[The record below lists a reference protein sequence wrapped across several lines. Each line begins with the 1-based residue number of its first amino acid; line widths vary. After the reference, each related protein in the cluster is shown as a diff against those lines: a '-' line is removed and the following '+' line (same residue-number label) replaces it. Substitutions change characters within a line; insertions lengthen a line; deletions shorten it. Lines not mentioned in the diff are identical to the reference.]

1 MFCCETGNLV
11 MNDFVEIDGSY
22 LEGGGQ
28 ALRNA
33 ISLSVILN
41 RPVRVVKI
49 RANRPKP
56 GLSHQHLHGVNLLRD
71 IAHADVTGN
80 KLLSTELEFTPR
92 TIIGGLYRV
101 DTRTAASVTLI
112 YQMVLPVLLFGN
124 VRSFIDVV
132 GGTNVAFA
140 PPVEYMQQVLKPA
153 LKRFGVNFD
162 LKVLH
167 HGFYP
172 RGNGRCQLAC
182 EPIRSLNAAQFTD
195 FGQLQSVQGC
205 AFFAGRLPGCV
216 ASDMRHS
223 AEREI
228 HRLWPDNVCN
238 IQVYKHTPVEARDN
252 GAGIILTALTTSGC
266 VLGSATIGDKN
277 IDGHLIG
284 SNASCEL
291 AGYIKNE
298 ICVDS
303 HMQDQ
308 LIIYMALANG
318 CSRIRTGAL
327 TKHTRTAI
335 YVAELITG
343 AKYKVEYGDFGQ
355 SLITCEGI
363 GHLRT
368 DI

>member
-1 MFCCETGNLV
+1 MSS
-11 MNDFVEIDGSY
+11 FVEIDGSY

-33 ISLSVILN
+33 LALSVILN

-71 IAHADVTGN
+71 ISNADVKGN
-80 KLLSTELEFTPR
+80 VLHSTELTFTPH
-92 TIIGGLYRV
+92 TIIGSMYKV
-101 DTRTAASVTLI
+101 DTRTAASITLV
-112 YQMVLPVLLFGN
+112 YQMVLPVLLFGGTTS
-124 VRSFIDVV
+124 RIDVL
-132 GGTNVAFA
+132 GGTNVSYS
-140 PPVEYMQQVLKPA
+140 PQVEYMQQVLLPN

-172 RGNGRCQLAC
+172 RGNGRCILEVA
-182 EPIRSLNAAQFTD
+182 PVRFLNAVQIND
-195 FGQLQSVQGC
+195 FGQFRAVKGS
-205 AFFAGRLPGCV
+205 AYYSGRLPKCI
-216 ASDMRHS
+216 AFDMQHS

-228 HRLWPDNVCN
+228 HRLWPDHECSIHVF
-238 IQVYKHTPVEARDN
+238 KHPPDKTRDN
-252 GAGIILTALTTSGC
+252 GAGIILTAVTSTGC
-266 VLGSATIGDKN
+266 VMGVATVGEKN
-277 IDGHLIG
+277 IDGHMIG
-284 SNASCEL
+284 SNSSCEL

-308 LIIYMALANG
+308 LIIYMALAKG
-318 CSRIRTGAL
+318 CSSVRSGAL

-335 YVAELITG
+335 YVVELMAGVKFNI
-343 AKYKVEYGDFGQ
+343 EYGSFGQ
-355 SLITCEGI
+355 TLISCEGI
-363 GHLRT
+363 GHCNAYM
-368 DI
+368 

>member
-1 MFCCETGNLV
+1 
-11 MNDFVEIDGSY
+11 MNYPVEIDGSY

-71 IAHADVTGN
+71 IADANVTGN

-92 TIIGGLYRV
+92 SHTYGQYSV
-101 DTRTAASVTLI
+101 DTRTAASITLI
-112 YQMVLPVLLFGN
+112 YQMVMPVLVFGN
-124 VRSFIDVV
+124 MRSSIDVI

-140 PPVEYMQQVLKPA
+140 PQVEYMEQVLQPA
-153 LKRFGVNFD
+153 LKRFGINFE

-172 RGNGRCQLAC
+172 RGNGRCRLAVN
-182 EPIRSLNAAQFTD
+182 PIRSLNAAQLTD

-205 AFFAGRLPGCV
+205 AFFAGRLPVCV

-228 HRLWPDNVCN
+228 HRLWPDRVCN
-238 IQVYKHTPVEARDN
+238 IQVYKHTPEEARDN
-252 GAGIILTALTTSGC
+252 GAGIILTALTNSGC

-277 IDGHLIG
+277 IDGHMIG
-284 SNASCEL
+284 SKASWEL

-298 ICVDS
+298 ICVDA
-303 HMQDQ
+303 HLQDQ
-308 LIIYMALANG
+308 LIIYMALAKG

-335 YVAELITG
+335 YVAELMTG
-343 AKYKVEYGDFGQ
+343 VKFNFEYGNFGQ
-355 SLITCEGI
+355 TLISCEGI
-363 GHLRT
+363 GHLSPYM
-368 DI
+368 DDNI